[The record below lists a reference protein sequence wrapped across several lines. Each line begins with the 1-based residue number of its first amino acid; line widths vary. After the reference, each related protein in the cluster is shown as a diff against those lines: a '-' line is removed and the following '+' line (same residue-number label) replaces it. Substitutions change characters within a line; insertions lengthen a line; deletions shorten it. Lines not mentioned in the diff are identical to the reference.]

1 MLTFPRASSSLPA
14 ELSAVEL
21 CWLMILIALH
31 TAWLSASGGGRES
44 ERTRETKTN
53 GKRER
58 KTEEKNS
65 LTDTVFFFLHNLC
78 FHGNHTI
85 WEEMGEYMYRKKRR
99 GDTTGLQV
107 KLVRRCEEE
116 EEEGKRLSPLFSFVC
131 CQAAF
136 VASVHTEEKHAG
148 VVSIRDNASMGLTAG
163 CRYPQRM
170 VPLTPDKL
178 CQLQR
183 ESVDT
188 L

>member
-1 MLTFPRASSSLPA
+1 
-14 ELSAVEL
+14 
-21 CWLMILIALH
+21 
-31 TAWLSASGGGRES
+31 
-44 ERTRETKTN
+44 
-53 GKRER
+53 
-58 KTEEKNS
+58 
-65 LTDTVFFFLHNLC
+65 
-78 FHGNHTI
+78 
-85 WEEMGEYMYRKKRR
+85 MYRKKRR
-99 GDTTGLQV
+99 GDTTGLPV
-107 KLVRRCEEE
+107 KLVRRWEEE
-116 EEEGKRLSPLFSFVC
+116 DEEEGKRLSPLFSFVR

-136 VASVHTEEKHAG
+136 VALVHTEEKRAG